1 MRVIP
6 VNPIYASRAHI
17 LTHRARQHNAHR
29 NKYPDKYTYCSVKLQ
44 RKNLNKESLGLSSR
58 CRIMGWLTAYFKET
72 YHD

>member
-17 LTHRARQHNAHR
+17 LTDSARQHNAHHH
-29 NKYPDKYTYCSVKLQ
+29 KYTDKFAYCSVKQQ
-44 RKNLNKESLGLSSR
+44 RKNLNKESLGIAAR
-58 CRIMGWLTAYFKET
+58 YRIMDKLTAHIKET